1 MLQSLHISNY
11 ALIDNVNIDLNSG
24 FNIITGETGAGKSI
38 MLGALSLILGERAD
52 SKVIRNPEKK
62 SIIEAEF
69 EISQYPQLTSFFE
82 ENDIDNNENVCILRR
97 EITSNGRSRAFV
109 NDTPVT
115 LPKLQSIALQLVDIH
130 SQHQNLLLSTPEF
143 QLDIIDNL
151 AGNKDKLSVYNKLYN
166 DYRQAVKLLAEKQR
180 QLEQSQDDEEFI
192 RFQLQQIESLNL
204 NEGEQEEL
212 EKEREIIAN
221 ITNIKTSLTESIN
234 RLSASNNNILSQL
247 DSVLNECQYLSEYLN
262 ADENISER
270 LESAII
276 ELKDISETLSDYD
289 SELNADPNELEN
301 IEDRLSEIYS
311 LQRKFHVNTISEL
324 LQLRDKFKEQINTLE
339 NKDNTIT
346 ELTAEAKR
354 TYSVAMKA
362 AQEISIA
369 RKEEAKRF
377 AETLKQKALPLG
389 MKNLQCEINVSPT
402 NLSPTGIDKVEFLF
416 SFNKNQTPM
425 PVGNTASG
433 GEISRLMLSIKSI
446 IAEKMHLPSIIFDEV
461 DTGVSGDV
469 ANRMGDMMNGIANN
483 IQVIAITHLPQ
494 VAAKGNTHYKVF
506 KEDDDISTKTHIK
519 QLSYNERIDE
529 LSIMLSGNKDDQ
541 AAKANATS
549 LLNNK

>member
-324 LQLRDKFKEQINTLE
+324 LQLQDKFKEQINTLE
-339 NKDNTIT
+339 NKDNTIA

-461 DTGVSGDV
+461 DTGVSGNV

-541 AAKANATS
+541 AARANATS

>member
-11 ALIDNVNIDLNSG
+11 ALIDNVDIDFNSG

-38 MLGALSLILGERAD
+38 MLGALSLLLGERAD

-69 EISQYPQLTSFFE
+69 DISQYPQLIIFFN
-82 ENDIDNNENVCILRR
+82 ENDIDNNGDVCILRR
-97 EITSNGRSRAFV
+97 EITANGRSRAFV

-151 AGNKDKLSVYNKLYN
+151 AGNKEKLSHYSKLYN
-166 DYRQAVKLLAEKQR
+166 DYRQAVKILAEKQR

-192 RFQLQQIESLNL
+192 RFQLQQIEALSLTD
-204 NEGEQEEL
+204 GEQEEL
-212 EKEREIIAN
+212 EREREIIAN
-221 ITNIKTSLTESIN
+221 ITNIKTSLTESIST
-234 RLSASNNNILSQL
+234 LSTGNNNVLSQL
-247 DSVLNECQYLSEYLN
+247 DSILNECQYLSEYLN
-262 ADENISER
+262 SDDNISGR

-289 SELNADPNELEN
+289 AELNADPNELEN

-324 LQLRDKFKEQINTLE
+324 LQLRDKFKEQISTLE
-339 NKDNTIT
+339 NKDNTIA

-354 TYSVAMKA
+354 TYSTAMKV

-389 MKNLQCEINVSPT
+389 MKNLQCEINVNPI

-446 IAEKMHLPSIIFDEV
+446 IADKMHLPSIIFDEV
-461 DTGVSGDV
+461 DAGVSGDV
-469 ANRMGDMMNGIANN
+469 ANRMGDMMNDIASS

-506 KEDDDISTKTHIK
+506 KEDDDTSTQTRIK
-519 QLSYNERIDE
+519 KLSEEERIDE
-529 LSIMLSGNKDDQ
+529 LAIMLSGNKSDK
-541 AAKANATS
+541 AARANAIS

>member
-541 AAKANATS
+541 AARANATS

>member
-192 RFQLQQIESLNL
+192 RFQLQQIEALNL

-541 AAKANATS
+541 AARANATS

>member
-11 ALIDNVNIDLNSG
+11 ALIDNVNIDFNSG

-143 QLDIIDNL
+143 QLDIIDSL
-151 AGNKDKLSVYNKLYN
+151 AGNKEKLSVYIKLYN

-192 RFQLQQIESLNL
+192 RFQLQQIETLNL
-204 NEGEQEEL
+204 TDGEQEEL
-212 EKEREIIAN
+212 EREREIIAN
-221 ITNIKTSLTESIN
+221 ITNIKTSLIESLN
-234 RLSASNNNILSQL
+234 LLSTGNNNILSLL

-262 ADENISER
+262 ADDNISER
-270 LESAII
+270 IESAII

-324 LQLRDKFKEQINTLE
+324 LQLRDKFKEQINTIE
-339 NKDNTIT
+339 NKDDTIA
-346 ELTAEAKR
+346 ELTSNAKR
-354 TYSVAMKA
+354 TYSATMKV

-389 MKNLQCEINVSPT
+389 MKNLQCEINLSPI

-446 IAEKMHLPSIIFDEV
+446 IADKMHLPSIIFDEV

-469 ANRMGDMMNGIANN
+469 ANRMGDMMNGIADN

-519 QLSYNERIDE
+519 QLSYDDRIDE

-541 AAKANATS
+541 AARANATS

>member
-324 LQLRDKFKEQINTLE
+324 LQLQDKFKEQINTLE
-339 NKDNTIT
+339 NKDNTIA

-541 AAKANATS
+541 AARANATS

>member
-11 ALIDNVNIDLNSG
+11 ALIDNVDIDFNSG

-38 MLGALSLILGERAD
+38 MLGALSLLLGERAD

-69 EISQYPQLTSFFE
+69 DISQYPQLIIFFN
-82 ENDIDNNENVCILRR
+82 ENDIDNNGDVCTLRR
-97 EITSNGRSRAFV
+97 EITANGRSRAFV

-151 AGNKDKLSVYNKLYN
+151 SGNKEKLSHYSKLYN
-166 DYRQAVKLLAEKQR
+166 DYRQAVKILAEKQR

-192 RFQLQQIESLNL
+192 RFQLQQIEALSLTD
-204 NEGEQEEL
+204 GEQEEL
-212 EKEREIIAN
+212 EREREIIAN
-221 ITNIKTSLTESIN
+221 ITNIKTSLTESIST
-234 RLSASNNNILSQL
+234 LSTGNNNVLSQL
-247 DSVLNECQYLSEYLN
+247 DSILNECQYLSEYLN
-262 ADENISER
+262 SDDNISGR

-289 SELNADPNELEN
+289 AELNADPNELEN

-339 NKDNTIT
+339 NKDNTIA

-354 TYSVAMKA
+354 TYSTAMKV

-369 RKEEAKRF
+369 RKGEAKRF

-389 MKNLQCEINVSPT
+389 MKNLQCEIKVNPI

-446 IAEKMHLPSIIFDEV
+446 IADKMHLPSIIFDEV
-461 DTGVSGDV
+461 DAGVSGDV
-469 ANRMGDMMNGIANN
+469 ANRMGDMMNNIASS

-506 KEDDDISTKTHIK
+506 KEDDDTSTQTRIK
-519 QLSYNERIDE
+519 KLSEEERIDE
-529 LSIMLSGNKDDQ
+529 LAIMLSGNKSDK
-541 AAKANATS
+541 AARANAIS

>member
-1 MLQSLHISNY
+1 M
-11 ALIDNVNIDLNSG
+11 
-24 FNIITGETGAGKSI
+24 
-38 MLGALSLILGERAD
+38 
-52 SKVIRNPEKK
+52 
-62 SIIEAEF
+62 
-69 EISQYPQLTSFFE
+69 
-82 ENDIDNNENVCILRR
+82 
-97 EITSNGRSRAFV
+97 
-109 NDTPVT
+109 
-115 LPKLQSIALQLVDIH
+115 
-130 SQHQNLLLSTPEF
+130 
-143 QLDIIDNL
+143 
-151 AGNKDKLSVYNKLYN
+151 
-166 DYRQAVKLLAEKQR
+166 
-180 QLEQSQDDEEFI
+180 
-192 RFQLQQIESLNL
+192 
-204 NEGEQEEL
+204 
-212 EKEREIIAN
+212 
-221 ITNIKTSLTESIN
+221 
-234 RLSASNNNILSQL
+234 

-262 ADENISER
+262 ADDNISER
-270 LESAII
+270 LESVII

-541 AAKANATS
+541 AARANATS

>member
-151 AGNKDKLSVYNKLYN
+151 AGNKGKLSVYNKLYN

-234 RLSASNNNILSQL
+234 RLSANNNNILSQL

-541 AAKANATS
+541 AARANATS

>member
-354 TYSVAMKA
+354 TYLMAMKA

-369 RKEEAKRF
+369 RKEKAKRF

-541 AAKANATS
+541 AARANATS